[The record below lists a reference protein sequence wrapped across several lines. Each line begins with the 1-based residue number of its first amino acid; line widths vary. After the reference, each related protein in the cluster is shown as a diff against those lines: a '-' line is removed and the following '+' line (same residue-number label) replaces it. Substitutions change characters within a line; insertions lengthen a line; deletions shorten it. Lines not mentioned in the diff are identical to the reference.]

1 MKSNPVLEQQLQR
14 IADGPSGP
22 KIGAFFDYDGTLID
36 GYSAAAYF
44 FDRIKRGDMSAKEIL
59 DTLKLSRKADLADEE
74 FFEVIAK
81 GILDWAGETE
91 ADMRALWRRL
101 WLEKTAATLFP
112 ESWKLIDAH
121 QKKGHTVAIASSA
134 TLYQIEPLAQEYG
147 IEHIVCTRAMIRNGK
162 LTGGLDGLPAWGEG
176 KAAGVKAFA
185 KANGVNLKASYG
197 YANGNEDIAFLKSV
211 GKPSAIQPKPDLE
224 AVAVASDW
232 PILRFPRRSR
242 GSPKA
247 MARTVGAYAAMG
259 ASFVAGLG
267 YYRATGN
274 QRKTVDM
281 VTAMAADS
289 AFAVLGV
296 EVEVHGEEHLWA
308 HRPCIFALNHQS
320 KFDMFAMMYLVRRD
334 FTGVAKSEARKV
346 PGFGKFMEMAEV
358 AFLDRSDSA
367 KAIGALK
374 PAVDRLK
381 KGLSLCIA
389 PEGTRSWTPKVGKF
403 KKGPFHLAMQAGV
416 PIVPVIFR
424 NTGEIMGRND
434 QTMRAGLL
442 QVAVL
447 PPVDVSG
454 WTADDMDARIAEV
467 RQMYVDTLD
476 HWPTGGKP
484 SSKAKGDTRGQS

>member
-1 MKSNPVLEQQLQR
+1 MTANPILERQLQR

-44 FDRIKRGDMSAKEIL
+44 FDRIKRGELGTKEIL

-101 WLEKTAATLFP
+101 WLEKTATTLFP

-147 IEHIVCTRAMIRNGK
+147 IEHIVCTRAMVRNGK
-162 LTGGLDGLPAWGEG
+162 LTGGLDGLPAWGDG

-185 KANGVNLKASYG
+185 KAHGVNLKASYG
-197 YANGNEDIAFLKSV
+197 YANGNEDIAFLKTV
-211 GKPSAIQPKPDLE
+211 GKPTPIQPKPALE
-224 AVAVASDW
+224 KVAQELGW

-242 GSPKA
+242 GPSGA

-267 YYRATGN
+267 LERLTGDS
-274 QRKTVDM
+274 RR
-281 VTAMAADS
+281 AADFITTAAS
-289 AFAVLGV
+289 DAAMAVLGV
-296 EVEVHGEEHLWA
+296 KIEVTGEEHLHA
-308 HRPCIFALNHQS
+308 HRPCVFIINHQS
-320 KFDMFAMMYLVRRD
+320 KFDMFVMMNIVRSS
-334 FTGVAKSEARKV
+334 FSGVAKAEAARV
-346 PGFGKFMEMAEV
+346 PGFGRYMKMAGV
-358 AFLDRSDSA
+358 AFLDRADSQ
-367 KAIGALK
+367 KSIDALK
-374 PAVDRLK
+374 PAVERIK
-381 KGLSLCIA
+381 SGLSMCIA

-403 KKGPFHLAMQAGV
+403 KKGAFHMAMQAGV
-416 PIVPVIFR
+416 PIVPVVIR
-424 NTGEIMGRND
+424 NAGEIMGRND
-434 QTMRAGLL
+434 QTMRAGTV

-447 PPVDVSG
+447 PGIDVTK
-454 WTADDMDARIAEV
+454 WKLDRLDAHIAEV
-467 RQMYVDTLD
+467 RQMYVDTLN
-476 HWPTGGKP
+476 HWPE
-484 SSKAKGDTRGQS
+484 A

>member
-1 MKSNPVLEQQLQR
+1 MTELEQQLQR
-14 IADGPSGP
+14 IADAPSGP
-22 KIGAFFDYDGTLID
+22 QIGAFFDYDGTLID

-44 FDRIKRGDMSAKEIL
+44 TDRIKRGDMGAKELI
-59 DTLKLSRKADLADEE
+59 DTLKLARKKDLSDAE
-74 FFEVIAK
+74 FGEVIGK
-81 GILDWAGETE
+81 GILDWAGMREDE
-91 ADMRALWRRL
+91 MRALWQRL
-101 WLEKTAATLFP
+101 WLSSIGSTLFP
-112 ESWKLIDAH
+112 ESWKLVRAH
-121 QKKGHTVAIASSA
+121 QQKGHTVAVASSA
-134 TLYQIEPLAQEYG
+134 TRYQIEPLAAEYG
-147 IEHIVCTRAMIRNGK
+147 IQHIIATEVKIRSGK
-162 LTGGLDGLPAWGEG
+162 LTGGVDGQPAWGGG
-176 KAAGVKAFA
+176 KAAAVKAFA
-185 KANGVNLKASYG
+185 AKQGVELKHSYG
-197 YANGNEDIAFLKSV
+197 YANGNEDIAFLQSV
-211 GKPSAIQPKPDLE
+211 GHATAIQPKEQLE
-224 AVAVASDW
+224 QTAIAAGW
-232 PILRFPRRSR
+232 PVLRFPRRTR
-242 GSPKA
+242 GTPKQ

-259 ASFVAGLG
+259 ASFLAGLG
-267 YYRATGN
+267 YYKATGN

-281 VTAMAADS
+281 VTSIAAES

-296 EVEVHGEEHLWA
+296 DVEVYGEEHLWA

-334 FTGVAKSEARKV
+334 FTGVAKAEARKV

-367 KAIGALK
+367 KAIDALK

-434 QTMRAGLL
+434 QTMRSGLL

-447 PPVDVSG
+447 PPVDVSN
-454 WTADDMDARIAEV
+454 WKVEEMDARIAEV

-476 HWPTGGKP
+476 HWPTDKKA
-484 SSKAKGDTRGQS
+484 SKSKAKAKPRVQS

>member
-1 MKSNPVLEQQLQR
+1 MTELEQQLQR

-44 FDRIKRGDMSAKEIL
+44 TDRIKRGDMGAKELI
-59 DTLKLSRKADLADEE
+59 DTLKLARKKDLSDAE
-74 FFEVIAK
+74 FGEVIGK
-81 GILDWAGETE
+81 GILDWAGMSETE
-91 ADMRALWRRL
+91 MRALWLRL
-101 WLEKTAATLFP
+101 WLSSIGSTLFP
-112 ESWKLIDAH
+112 ESWKLVRAH
-121 QKKGHTVAIASSA
+121 QQKGHTVAVASSA
-134 TLYQIEPLAQEYG
+134 TRYQIEPLAAEYG
-147 IEHIVCTRAMIRNGK
+147 IQHIIATEVKLRSGK
-162 LTGGLDGLPAWGEG
+162 LTGGVEGQPAWGDG
-176 KAAGVKAFA
+176 KAAAVKAFA
-185 KANGVNLKASYG
+185 KKQGVELKHSYG
-197 YANGNEDIAFLKSV
+197 YANGNEDIAFLQSV
-211 GKPSAIQPKPDLE
+211 GHATAIQPKEQLE
-224 AVAVASDW
+224 QTAIAAGW
-232 PILRFPRRSR
+232 PVLRFPRRTR
-242 GSPKA
+242 GTPKQI
-247 MARTVGAYAAMG
+247 ARTVGAYAAMG
-259 ASFVAGLG
+259 ASFLAGLG
-267 YYRATGN
+267 YYRVTGN

-281 VTAMAADS
+281 VTSMAAES

-296 EVEVHGEEHLWA
+296 NVEVHGEEHLWA

-334 FTGVAKSEARKV
+334 FTGVAKAEARKV

-367 KAIGALK
+367 KAIDALK

-434 QTMRAGLL
+434 QTMRSGLL

-447 PPVDVSG
+447 PPVDVSN
-454 WTADDMDARIAEV
+454 WKVEEMEARIAEV

-476 HWPTGGKP
+476 HWPTDKKRV
-484 SSKAKGDTRGQS
+484 SKAKARARS

>member
-1 MKSNPVLEQQLQR
+1 MTTANPILEQQLQR
-14 IADGPSGP
+14 IAEGPSGP

-44 FDRIKRGDMSAKEIL
+44 FDRIKRGEMALKEIL

-74 FFEVIAK
+74 FFDVIAK

-185 KANGVNLKASYG
+185 KAHGVNLKSSYG
-197 YANGNEDIAFLKSV
+197 YANGNEDIAFLKTV
-211 GKPSAIQPKPDLE
+211 GKATPIQPKPELE
-224 AVAVASDW
+224 KVAQELGW

-242 GSPKA
+242 GPTKA

-267 YYRATGN
+267 FEKLTGDT
-274 QRKTVDM
+274 RR
-281 VTAMAADS
+281 AADFITTAAS
-289 AFAVLGV
+289 DAAMAVLGV
-296 EVEVHGEEHLWA
+296 KIEVVGKEHLHA
-308 HRPCIFALNHQS
+308 HRPCVFIINHQS
-320 KFDMFAMMYLVRRD
+320 KFDMFVMMNIVRSS
-334 FTGVAKSEARKV
+334 FSGVAKAEAAHV
-346 PGFGKFMEMAEV
+346 PGFGRYMKMAGV
-358 AFLDRSDSA
+358 AFLDRADSQ
-367 KAIGALK
+367 KSIDALK
-374 PAVDRLK
+374 PAVDRIK
-381 KGLSLCIA
+381 AGLSMCIA
-389 PEGTRSWTPKVGKF
+389 PEGTRSWTPKLGKF
-403 KKGPFHLAMQAGV
+403 KKGAFHMAMQAGV
-416 PIVPVIFR
+416 PIVPVVIR
-424 NTGEIMGRND
+424 NAGEIMGRND
-434 QTMRAGLL
+434 QTMRAGTV

-447 PPVDVSG
+447 PGIDVSK
-454 WTADDMDARIAEV
+454 WKLDKLDAHIAEV
-467 RQMYVDTLD
+467 RQMYVDTLNN
-476 HWPTGGKP
+476 WPETE
-484 SSKAKGDTRGQS
+484 A